1 MNRPEYVKCVGFGDA
16 IRADNKKVWC
26 GKQIPRSEVI
36 FVNVTHA
43 ALNGEQEGRLIACP
57 DCVKE
62 ITKHL
67 NHGE

>member
-1 MNRPEYVKCVGFGDA
+1 MDRPEYVKCVGFGDA
-16 IRADNKKVWC
+16 IRTDNKKVWC
-26 GKQIPRSEVI
+26 GKQIPRSAVI
-36 FVNVTHA
+36 FVDVTHA